1 MAIVNGL
8 VEYKAQNK
16 FGGYSIKV
24 NGNFFNSKWE
34 PACNKGDVVEFDDG
48 GKKYINSLKV
58 VGGTAPVAGGTA
70 TPYAAPG
77 GGYASAGGAAK
88 RYRNNGEEGGF
99 PIHPGAYERALDR
112 RNALNAAVS
121 YSEGRALVDTPEEIV
136 KVARYFEAYTTG
148 DLERIKVENMFSDM
162 NGAD

>member
-1 MAIVNGL
+1 MAIVNGE

-24 NGNFFNSKWE
+24 AGNFYNSKWE

-58 VGGTAPVAGGTA
+58 VGAGAMPSGAPGPVGTA
-70 TPYAAPG
+70 
-77 GGYASAGGAAK
+77 ASSVYNAGAAK

-112 RNALNAAVS
+112 RNALQAAVAIMPKGS
-121 YSEGRALVDTPEEIV
+121 PEDVV
-136 KVARYFEAYTTG
+136 KTARYFEAYTCG
-148 DLERIKVENMFSDM
+148 DLERMKVEGMFNDVSGED
-162 NGAD
+162 

>member
-1 MAIVNGL
+1 MAIVTGV

-34 PACNKGDVVEFDDG
+34 PACNKGDTVEFDDG

-58 VGGTAPVAGGTA
+58 VGAGAPVAGGTIL
-70 TPYAAPG
+70 PYA
-77 GGYASAGGAAK
+77 ASAGGHASAAPK

-112 RNALNAAVS
+112 RNALTAAVAMLGKGTKP
-121 YSEGRALVDTPEEIV
+121 ELVVEM
-136 KVARYFEAYTTG
+136 ARYFEAYTTG
-148 DLERIKVENMFSDM
+148 DLERIKVEGMFNDL
-162 NGAD
+162 NGED

>member
-24 NGNFFNSKWE
+24 KGNFFNSKWE

-58 VGGTAPVAGGTA
+58 VRAGTSAPAPVGTAALA
-70 TPYAAPG
+70 TGYGAAP
-77 GGYASAGGAAK
+77 K
-88 RYRNNGEEGGF
+88 RFRNNGEEGGF

-112 RNALNAAVS
+112 RNALNAAVEFWPYMGS
-121 YSEGRALVDTPEEIV
+121 ATTPTPEEVVEI
-136 KVARYFEAYTTG
+136 ARYFEAYTTG
-148 DLERIKVENMFSDM
+148 DLERIKVENMFNDV
-162 NGAD
+162 NGQD